1 MHRSLGKIAL
11 ITGATAG
18 IGQATA
24 YKFAEHNWDLIIT
37 GRRTERLQRL
47 QEALENHYHVQVY
60 PVTLDVRDYEA
71 VEQCFQELPEAWRSI
86 DLLLNNAG
94 LAKGAS
100 PIQEGD
106 LAHWEQ
112 MIDTNIKGLLYV
124 TRVVAPMMAEQRR
137 GHIINVGSLAGKEV
151 YPNGNVYAASKHF
164 VDALTRSM
172 RIDLLHQ
179 HVKVSQVAPGLA
191 ETEFSEVRY
200 DGDKDRAEQVYQG
213 FRPLTG
219 ADIADVVFWQ
229 ASAPDHVNIA
239 DVLVIPSDQ
248 ANSTTVN
255 KDA

>member
-1 MHRSLGKIAL
+1 LGKIAL

-24 YKFAEHNWDLIIT
+24 YKFADNNWDLIIT
-37 GRRTERLQRL
+37 GRRTERLQSL
-47 QEALENHYHVQVY
+47 QEELTNQYQVQVY
-60 PVTLDVRDYEA
+60 PITLDVREYEA
-71 VEQCFQELPEAWRSI
+71 VKQSFQELPEAWRSI

-100 PIQEGD
+100 PVHEGD
-106 LAHWEQ
+106 LTHWEQ

-124 TRVVAPMMAEQRR
+124 TRVVAPMMADQGR

-151 YPNGNVYAASKHF
+151 YPNGNVYASSKHF

-172 RIDLLHQ
+172 RIDLLQQ

-200 DGDKDRAEQVYQG
+200 DGDQDRAKQVYQG
-213 FRPLTG
+213 FQPLTG
-219 ADIADVVFWQ
+219 ADIADVVYWQ

-239 DVLVIPSDQ
+239 DVLVIPAAQ

>member
-1 MHRSLGKIAL
+1 MKNLGKIAF

-18 IGQATA
+18 IGLATA
-24 YKFAEHNWDLIIT
+24 YKFADNKWHLILT
-37 GRRTERLQRL
+37 GRRTERLQEL
-47 QEALENHYHVQVY
+47 KDELTTNY
-60 PVTLDVRDYEA
+60 PVEVYILTLDVRDYEA
-71 VEQCFQELPEAWRSI
+71 VEKAIKELPAEWRQI

-94 LAKGAS
+94 LAKGVS
-100 PIQEGD
+100 PIHEGS
-106 LAHWEQ
+106 LSHWEQ

-124 TRVVAPMMAEQRR
+124 TRLVAPMMVAEGK

-164 VDALTRSM
+164 VDALTRGM

-179 HVKVSQVAPGLA
+179 NVKVSQVAPGLA

-200 DGDKDRAEQVYQG
+200 DGDKQRAEQVYKG

-219 ADIADVVFWQ
+219 ADIADVIFWQ

-239 DVLVIPSDQ
+239 DVLVIPADQ

-255 KDA
+255 KSS